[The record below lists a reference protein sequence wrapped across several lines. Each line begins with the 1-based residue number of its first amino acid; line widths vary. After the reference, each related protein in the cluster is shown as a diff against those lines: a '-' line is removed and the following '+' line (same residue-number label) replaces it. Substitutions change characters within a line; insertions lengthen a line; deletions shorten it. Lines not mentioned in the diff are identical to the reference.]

1 MRIGID
7 IKALRNHKAGIGRY
21 ITCLLNALQEQ
32 DLENE
37 YVLFSPQEVAYE
49 IKNSRWKKVVCQG
62 RIKLPGILWQ
72 QITLPLALK
81 KENLDLFWGPEQTL
95 FLRPIL
101 GLKKVITIY
110 DFVYKRYPQTMEKSV
125 LWILNYFGT
134 KSLLCSDQLVCIS
147 NFTAK
152 EMNHFYPSIPLS
164 KIGIV
169 PCGFFT
175 KEESYTPITR
185 EPFLLFVGS
194 LEPRKNFVRLIKA
207 LEILNKKGIDIP
219 LYLTGPSG
227 WKNQDINQLLKSS
240 PIQKNTTHLGYVS
253 NEELKDLYQRCKAL
267 IFPSL
272 YEGFGLPVLEALA
285 LKTPVLTSKDS
296 VMEEIAGPCA
306 IYFDSSSEKSIAN
319 TIESFWFSKTLTTF
333 TKEQEEARI
342 KILEKYT
349 WENAASAMLSQ
360 FSLSKRAE
368 S

>member
-37 YVLFSPQEVAYE
+37 YILYSPQEVTYE
-49 IKNSRWKKVVCQG
+49 IKNPRWKKVIIPSKI
-62 RIKLPGILWQ
+62 RLPGILWQ
-72 QITLPLALK
+72 QITLPSALK
-81 KENLDLFWGPEQTL
+81 KENLDIFWGPEQTL

-101 GLKKVITIY
+101 GIKKVITIY
-110 DFVYKRYPQTMEKSV
+110 DFVYKKFPQTMEKSV

-134 KSLLCSDQLVCIS
+134 KSLMCSDRLVCIS
-147 NFTAK
+147 DYTVK
-152 EMNHFYPSIPLS
+152 EMNHFYPNISLS
-164 KIGIV
+164 KVGIV

-175 KEESYTPITR
+175 KEQSNTTITR

-194 LEPRKNFVRLIKA
+194 LEPRKNLIRLIHA

-227 WKNQDINQLLKSS
+227 WKNQDVSQLLESS
-240 PIQKNTTHLGYVS
+240 SIQKNISHLGYVS

-267 IFPSL
+267 VFPSL

-285 LKTPVLTSKDS
+285 LKTPVFTSKGS

-319 TIESFWFSKTLTTF
+319 TIESFWFSKSLTTF
-333 TKEQEEARI
+333 TQEQEEARV

-349 WENAASAMLSQ
+349 WENAASAMLTQ